1 METAPRAIERSPR
14 LYTRDAMADEFL
26 FNYRSA
32 TDEILPEGMRF
43 YAYHGVNPE
52 ERAQGQRFTVDVVLA
67 VDLRRPGQSDDL
79 ADTVSY
85 SAVYKVVRGI
95 MEGRSRQLIEAVA
108 EEIAAEILTN
118 FPPVQRVS
126 VTVRKPEVPMKGS
139 MLDAA
144 GVRITRSR
152 ADGGDRS

>member
-1 METAPRAIERSPR
+1 MAGESLRS
-14 LYTRDAMADEFL
+14 
-26 FNYRSA
+26 SA
-32 TDEILPEGMRF
+32 SDTDEIFLEGMRF

-52 ERAQGQRFTVDVVLA
+52 ERALGQRFTVDVILA
-67 VDLRRPGQSDDL
+67 VDLRRAGESDEL
-79 ADTVSY
+79 SDTVSY
-85 SAVYKVVRGI
+85 SAVYKLVRGI
-95 MEGRSRQLIEAVA
+95 VEGEPRQLIEAVA

-118 FPPVQRVS
+118 FPPVQSVS

-152 ADGGDRS
+152 TDGADCS

>member
-1 METAPRAIERSPR
+1 MPTTTSSSNTPGII
-14 LYTRDAMADEFL
+14 
-26 FNYRSA
+26 
-32 TDEILPEGMRF
+32 DEILLEGMRF

-52 ERAQGQRFTVDVVLA
+52 ERALGQRFTVDVTLA
-67 VDLRRPGQSDDL
+67 VDLRRAGQSDNL

-85 SAVYKVVRGI
+85 SAVYKLVRGI
-95 MEGRSRQLIEAVA
+95 VEGEPRDLIEAVA
-108 EEIAAEILTN
+108 EAIAVEILTN
-118 FPPVQRVS
+118 FPTVQSVS

-152 ADGGDRS
+152 TDAGDCS

>member
-1 METAPRAIERSPR
+1 MSRETP
-14 LYTRDAMADEFL
+14 LGNLAD
-26 FNYRSA
+26 
-32 TDEILPEGMRF
+32 TDEILLEGMRF

-52 ERAQGQRFTVDVVLA
+52 ERALGQRFLVDVVMA

-95 MEGRSRQLIEAVA
+95 VEGEPRNLIEAVA
-108 EEIAAEILTN
+108 EEIAAEILTG
-118 FPPVQRVS
+118 FPPVARVT

-139 MLDAA
+139 LLDAA
-144 GVRITRSR
+144 GVRITRWQ
-152 ADGGDRS
+152 ADGSPRS

>member
-1 METAPRAIERSPR
+1 MASEIPGNNAP
-14 LYTRDAMADEFL
+14 
-26 FNYRSA
+26 A
-32 TDEILPEGMRF
+32 TDEILLEGMRF

-52 ERAQGQRFTVDVVLA
+52 ERALGQRFTVDVVLA

-108 EEIAAEILTN
+108 EEIAAAILTE
-118 FPPVQRVS
+118 FPLVARVI

-144 GVRITRSR
+144 GVRIRRSR
-152 ADGGDRS
+152 SAGSGGS

>member
-1 METAPRAIERSPR
+1 MKHSSNNM
-14 LYTRDAMADEFL
+14 L
-26 FNYRSA
+26 SS
-32 TDEILPEGMRF
+32 DEILLEGMHF

-52 ERAQGQRFTVDVVLA
+52 ERALGQRFIVDVTLA
-67 VDLRRPGQSDDL
+67 ADLRRAGRSDDL
-79 ADTVSY
+79 GDTVSY
-85 SAVYKVVRGI
+85 SAVYKLVRGI
-95 MEGRSRQLIEAVA
+95 VEGEPRQLIEAVA
-108 EEIAAEILTN
+108 EAIAVEILTN

-152 ADGGDRS
+152 TDAGDRS

>member
-1 METAPRAIERSPR
+1 MSRETP
-14 LYTRDAMADEFL
+14 LGKVAD
-26 FNYRSA
+26 S
-32 TDEILPEGMRF
+32 DEILLEGMRF
-43 YAYHGVNPE
+43 YAYHGANPE
-52 ERAQGQRFTVDVVLA
+52 ERALGQRFTVDVVLA

-95 MEGRSRQLIEAVA
+95 VEGEPRNLIEAVA
-108 EEIAAEILTN
+108 EEIAAAILMG
-118 FPPVQRVS
+118 FPRVARVT

-139 MLDAA
+139 LLDAA

-152 ADGGDRS
+152 ADGSARS

>member
-1 METAPRAIERSPR
+1 MASEFPSNNAP
-14 LYTRDAMADEFL
+14 
-26 FNYRSA
+26 A
-32 TDEILPEGMRF
+32 TDEILLEGMRF

-52 ERAQGQRFTVDVVLA
+52 EQALGQRFAVDVVLV
-67 VDLRRPGQSDDL
+67 VDLRRAGQSDEL
-79 ADTVSY
+79 AHTVSY

-95 MEGRSRQLIEAVA
+95 VEGEPRQLIEAVA
-108 EEIAAEILTN
+108 EDIAATILTE
-118 FPPVQRVS
+118 FPLVARVT

-152 ADGGDRS
+152 SNGSADW

>member
-1 METAPRAIERSPR
+1 VAP
-14 LYTRDAMADEFL
+14 YTRAAMASESRRC
-26 FNYRSA
+26 YMAGS
-32 TDEILPEGMRF
+32 DEILLEGMHF

-52 ERAQGQRFTVDVVLA
+52 ERALGQRFTVDVTLA
-67 VDLRRPGQSDDL
+67 ADLRRAGRSDDL
-79 ADTVSY
+79 GDTVSY
-85 SAVYKVVRGI
+85 SAVYKLVRGI
-95 MEGRSRQLIEAVA
+95 VEGEPRQLIEAVA

-152 ADGGDRS
+152 TDGGDRS

>member
-1 METAPRAIERSPR
+1 MASESLRCNTAC
-14 LYTRDAMADEFL
+14 
-26 FNYRSA
+26 
-32 TDEILPEGMRF
+32 TDEILLEGMRF

-52 ERAQGQRFTVDVVLA
+52 ERTLGQRFTVDVVMA
-67 VDLRRPGQSDDL
+67 VDLRRAGQSDNL

-85 SAVYKVVRGI
+85 SAVYKLVRGI
-95 MEGRSRQLIEAVA
+95 VEGEPRQLIEAVA

-118 FPPVQRVS
+118 FPPVQSVS

-152 ADGGDRS
+152 TDGGDRS

>member
-1 METAPRAIERSPR
+1 MASNSPPGN
-14 LYTRDAMADEFL
+14 T
-26 FNYRSA
+26 SCS
-32 TDEILPEGMRF
+32 DEILLEGMRF

-52 ERAQGQRFTVDVVLA
+52 ERALGQRFMVDVTLV
-67 VDLRRPGQSDDL
+67 VDLRRAGQSDDL
-79 ADTVSY
+79 TDTVSY

-95 MEGRSRQLIEAVA
+95 VEGEPRQLIETVA
-108 EEIAAEILTN
+108 EEIATAILTE
-118 FPPVQRVS
+118 FLPVERVT

-152 ADGGDRS
+152 SEGSHRS

>member
-1 METAPRAIERSPR
+1 MQSSQ
-14 LYTRDAMADEFL
+14 DEVL
-26 FNYRSA
+26 
-32 TDEILPEGMRF
+32 LEGMRF

-52 ERAQGQRFTVDVVLA
+52 EQALGQRFTVDVALA
-67 VDLRRPGQSDDL
+67 VDLRRAGQSDDL

-95 MEGRSRQLIEAVA
+95 VEGQPRQLIEAVA
-108 EEIAAEILTN
+108 EDIAAAVLRE
-118 FPPVQRVS
+118 FSPAGRVT

-152 ADGGDRS
+152 ANGSDDS